1 MNDLRIFEHDSFGK
15 IRTADIDGEPWFV
28 GKDVAAALEYKDT
41 VNALKAHVDFE
52 DKRGWQITT
61 PSGEQT
67 MTVINES
74 GLYSLVMSSK
84 LPTARV
90 FKRWVTSEVLPSI
103 RKTGRYRV
111 PEAEPVSRDDYLKA
125 AAVVANCAEER
136 LPLVLRILSQAGIPI
151 ATASKA
157 GGGATNCPGD
167 PDEKAVRLVLDFIR
181 DNRERFTSGAD
192 GERYGFL
199 RNGGETVFVFPAIL
213 YAELEKADYS
223 PRKTMRY
230 LAERDIIATHCY
242 RDGKKHYTVPK
253 HYGKGN
259 VRVVEFHV
267 STETVTA
274 QTTLPLP

>member
-15 IRTADIDGEPWFV
+15 IRTVDIDGNPWFV
-28 GKDVAAALEYKDT
+28 GKDVAAALGYANTKD
-41 VNALKAHVDFE
+41 ALSRHVDLE
-52 DKRGWQITT
+52 DKRGSQITT

-67 MTVINES
+67 MTIINES

-125 AAVVANCAEER
+125 AAVVASCAEGR
-136 LPLVLRILSQAGIPI
+136 LPLVLRILSQAGIPVS
-151 ATASKA
+151 AAPTKSSA
-157 GGGATNCPGD
+157 GTFPGD
-167 PDEKAVRLVLDFIR
+167 PDENAVRLVLDFIR
-181 DNRERFTSGAD
+181 DNKARFVSDAD

-199 RNGGETVFVFPAIL
+199 RNGGETVFMVPAIV
-213 YAELEKADYS
+213 YAELEKAGYS

-230 LAERDIIATHCY
+230 LAERAVIAAHFCRY
-242 RDGKKHYTVPK
+242 DGKTRYTVPK

-259 VRVVEFHV
+259 VRCVEIHV
-267 STETVTA
+267 SAETVTE
-274 QTTLPLP
+274 QTALPLP